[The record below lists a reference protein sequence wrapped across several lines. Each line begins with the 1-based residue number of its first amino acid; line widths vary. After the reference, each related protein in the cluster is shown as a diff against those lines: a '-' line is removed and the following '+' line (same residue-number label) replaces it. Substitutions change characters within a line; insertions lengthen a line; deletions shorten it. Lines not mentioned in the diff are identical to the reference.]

1 MNILIAGA
9 SGYVGTLLIKKLA
22 EENHNIKCISRS
34 PKVIES
40 RFPDLN
46 LTTYKGDLLSVQEG
60 NPSFED
66 IDVAYYLVHS
76 LSGGKDF
83 PAQELKCAQNFITA
97 ANAAKIPKVIYLGGL
112 ANDQSEL
119 SKHLKSPVCDLRA
132 VRMGRFRR
140 GAGNPLDSMSR
151 VRKFGR
157 FISKK
162 GP

>member
-22 EENHNIKCISRS
+22 KENHNVKCLSRS

-46 LTTYKGDLLSVQEG
+46 LTTYEGDLLSLKGE
-60 NPSFED
+60 SAAFED

-76 LSGGKDF
+76 LSAGKDF
-83 PAQELKCAQNFITA
+83 PAQEFKCAQNFIKA

-112 ANDQSEL
+112 ANAQSEL
-119 SKHLKSPVCDLRA
+119 SKHLK
-132 VRMGRFRR
+132 
-140 GAGNPLDSMSR
+140 
-151 VRKFGR
+151 
-157 FISKK
+157 
-162 GP
+162 